1 MKFIRFSL
9 SLAAWVRGQD
19 NLFNFCSKQEKRE
32 KNVIETVECC
42 SPLESL
48 PNLKLTLVND
58 RRAIKDQFQ
67 CDINEMEF
75 FRLKNI
81 SLAPMKRIRL
91 SSSDDDDDVC
101 CPVPMSLTLRLNFDS
116 DFQAKNSEQKSCNVC
131 FGSRKCYLYFRFRFD
146 HRRWHHTPHNNN
158 KQLRPRS
165 VGLSCERLAASENKK
180 CRQFF
185 LWR

>member
-1 MKFIRFSL
+1 
-9 SLAAWVRGQD
+9 
-19 NLFNFCSKQEKRE
+19 
-32 KNVIETVECC
+32 
-42 SPLESL
+42 
-48 PNLKLTLVND
+48 
-58 RRAIKDQFQ
+58 
-67 CDINEMEF
+67 MEF

-81 SLAPMKRIRL
+81 SLASMKCIRL

-185 LWR
+185 VEVRKKGSETKHIKIKFISFEVLSICFMPDV